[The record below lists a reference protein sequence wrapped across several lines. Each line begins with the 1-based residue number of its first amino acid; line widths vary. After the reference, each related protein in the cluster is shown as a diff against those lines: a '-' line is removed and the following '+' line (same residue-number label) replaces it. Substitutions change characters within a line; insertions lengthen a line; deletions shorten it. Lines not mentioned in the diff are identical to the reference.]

1 MIAARESLQGKPSC
15 ELNVNQTKW
24 FSSLAPSGIITNQSC
39 LMPITINVDI
49 DNVGKIDSVKEDK
62 GIIDKHGTHMMPSA
76 WVINRG
82 HLL

>member
-1 MIAARESLQGKPSC
+1 
-15 ELNVNQTKW
+15 
-24 FSSLAPSGIITNQSC
+24 
-39 LMPITINVDI
+39 MPITINVDI

-62 GIIDKHGTHMMPSA
+62 GIIDKHGTHMMPLA